1 LGKLAQQKK
10 ITNQNSKEI
19 NSFMKSFNLSTL
31 GITSLNEMQQTS
43 LEAHRATNNIVLL
56 SPTGSGKTLAF
67 LLPLLESLDTNES
80 NEQALILTPSR
91 ELAMQIEQVFRSLQ
105 SGFKVVCCYGGH
117 DINVENRSL
126 AHTPALVIG
135 TPGRILDHI
144 VHDTIAT
151 ASITTVILDEFD
163 KSLEFGFQDDMEDIF
178 AHLHHLRKRTLTS
191 ATAAVKIPEFTGLQ
205 SPKILDFLESAS
217 PVNLTVKSVYARGD
231 HKLETLYK
239 LLCELDEGPT
249 LVFCKYRER
258 VEEVSNYLWN
268 KGVNNECFHGGME
281 QDERERALCKFRNG
295 STYIFISTDLASR
308 GLDIPEIK
316 YIIHYHIP
324 DTEESFIHR
333 NGRTARMN
341 ASGTAFLLL
350 EEEEPLPEFIRETL
364 ETFPLTGKH
373 NFPAEPYWTTLYI
386 GKGRKD
392 KVNKMDIVGF
402 LCQKGKLKKE
412 EIGRIEVKDYHAFVA
427 VRRGNLRK
435 LLSLIRHEKIKN
447 MRTKIEPAR

>member
-1 LGKLAQQKK
+1 M
-10 ITNQNSKEI
+10 EP
-19 NSFMKSFNLSTL
+19 FNLSAL
-31 GITSLNEMQQTS
+31 GITSLNEMQQAS
-43 LEAHRATNNIVLL
+43 LEAHRTTNNIVLL

-80 NEQALILTPSR
+80 NVQALILTPSR
-91 ELAMQIEQVFRSLQ
+91 ELAMQIEQVFRSLK
-105 SGFKVVCCYGGH
+105 SGFKIVCCYGGH

-126 AHTPALVIG
+126 AHTPTLVVG

-151 ASITTVILDEFD
+151 NSISTIILDEFD
-163 KSLEFGFQDDMEDIF
+163 KSLEFGFQEDMEDIF
-178 AHLHHLRKRTLTS
+178 THLPHLRKRTLISATS
-191 ATAAVKIPEFTGLQ
+191 AVEIPEFTGLQ
-205 SPKILDFLESAS
+205 SPRVLDFLENAT
-217 PVNLTVKSVYARGD
+217 PIKLTVKSVYARGNN
-231 HKLETLYK
+231 KLDTLYK

-249 LVFCKYRER
+249 LIFCKYRER
-258 VEEVSNYLWN
+258 SEEVSNYLWD
-268 KGVNNECFHGGME
+268 KGVSNEYFHGGME

-350 EEEEPLPEFIRETL
+350 GEEEPLPAFLPEAP

-373 NFPAEPYWTTLYI
+373 DFPAEPYWTTLYI
-386 GKGRKD
+386 GKGKKD

-402 LCQKGKLKKE
+402 LCQKGNLKKE

-427 VRRGNLRK
+427 VQRGNLRK

-447 MRTKIEPAR
+447 MRTKIELAR

>member
-1 LGKLAQQKK
+1 
-10 ITNQNSKEI
+10 
-19 NSFMKSFNLSTL
+19 MKSVNLSAL
-31 GITSLNEMQQTS
+31 GISSLNEIQQTS
-43 LEAHRATNNIVLL
+43 LETHRTYNNIVLL

-67 LLPLLESLDTNES
+67 LLPLLENLDTNES
-80 NEQALILTPSR
+80 NVQALILTPSR

-126 AHTPALVIG
+126 AYPPALVVG

-144 VHDTIAT
+144 MHDTI
-151 ASITTVILDEFD
+151 TTDSVSTIILDEFD
-163 KSLEFGFQDDMEDIF
+163 KSLEFGFLDDMKEIF
-178 AHLHHLRKRTLTS
+178 AHLPHLGKRTLTS

-205 SPKILDFLESAS
+205 SPKILNFLESVA
-217 PVNLTVKSVYARGD
+217 PINLTVKSVYARGNN
-231 HKLETLYK
+231 KLETLYK

-249 LVFCKYRER
+249 LIFCKYRER
-258 VEEVSNYLWN
+258 SEEVSNYLWD
-268 KGVNNECFHGGME
+268 KGVSNEYFHGGMD

-350 EEEEPLPEFIRETL
+350 EEEESLPEFL
-364 ETFPLTGKH
+364 PKAPETFPLTGKR
-373 NFPAEPYWTTLYI
+373 NSPTEPYWTTLYI
-386 GKGRKD
+386 GKGKKD

-435 LLSLIRHEKIKN
+435 LLPLIRHEKIKN